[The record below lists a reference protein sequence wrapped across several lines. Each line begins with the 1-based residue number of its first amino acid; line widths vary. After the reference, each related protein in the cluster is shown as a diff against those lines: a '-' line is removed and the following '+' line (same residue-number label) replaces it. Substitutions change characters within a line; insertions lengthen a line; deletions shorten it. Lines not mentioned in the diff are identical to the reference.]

1 MTHAH
6 LTTWILAIIL
16 FFVALSMQK
25 SGKEQPLKIIQM
37 ILRLFYVLIIITGGL
52 LLAQI
57 DTISGSYIFKTIMGL
72 VTVGM
77 LEMILVRGKKGKS
90 TGMFWAILVIA
101 FLITLYMGLKLPIG
115 FHPFL

>member
-6 LTTWILAIIL
+6 LTTWIVALIL

-25 SGKEQPLKIIQM
+25 AGKDKPLKIVQM
-37 ILRLFYVLIIITGGL
+37 ILRLFYVLIIITGAIL
-52 LLAQI
+52 LLGV
-57 DTISGSYIFKTIMGL
+57 DTTTDGYIFKVLMGI

-90 TGMFWAILVIA
+90 TAMFWAILVVA
-101 FLITLYMGLKLPIG
+101 FLVTLYMGLKLPIG